1 MVKTGPFSFHELVW
15 DGHSLRQAQGRLSPL
30 AFDFDRGD
38 RDLILNLIL
47 TGKGTASRARPVFA
61 AAPSEAE
68 GEAEGCRK
76 RPTQI
81 NQAPAAEGPRPA

>member
-15 DGHSLRQAQGRLSPL
+15 SGHSSPL

-47 TGKGTASRARPVFA
+47 TGKGSA
-61 AAPSEAE
+61 
-68 GEAEGCRK
+68 
-76 RPTQI
+76 
-81 NQAPAAEGPRPA
+81 